1 MKILSEIKP
10 SLQPVDLNENIKAGD
25 VVSMVGHRHERP
37 VLDQTIDIIFE
48 NEKLLVVN
56 KPSTMPI
63 YPIGDYRLNT
73 LLHILIKENG
83 YRQLKNVHRI
93 DKNTSGICLLVK
105 GEVDSTVKEMF
116 FGGLNLGSKFSHKE
130 YVALVDGE
138 FPSNPKQIWMDK
150 PMTSNH
156 LKNTRLKEAHPKEA
170 ITIFERLHYDP
181 ETNTSLVKCEPK
193 TGRTHQIRRHL
204 KMLGKFLFKI
214 VVSSFFLK
222 IFIPLS
228 KSQGLQ
234 HNMKSKVIN
243 NYRIFCQKFNF
254 VKNFHR
260 RFHDFF
266 WCEDILIVSSLK
278 I

>member
-48 NEKLLVVN
+48 NENLLVVN

-83 YRQLKNVHRI
+83 YRQLKNLHRI

-156 LKNTRLKEAHPKEA
+156 FRNTRLKEAQPKEA
-170 ITIFERLHYDP
+170 LTIFERLHYDP

-214 VVSSFFLK
+214 VVSSFFK
-222 IFIPLS
+222 
-228 KSQGLQ
+228 
-234 HNMKSKVIN
+234 
-243 NYRIFCQKFNF
+243 
-254 VKNFHR
+254 
-260 RFHDFF
+260 
-266 WCEDILIVSSLK
+266 DIIALY
-278 I
+278 